1 MRRAIVGMTVAMLLA
16 GCSMGQDVSTTEK
29 AIGAFHAQ
37 INAGQ
42 FDAVYAASADEMKK
56 ATSQV
61 VFDRMM
67 AAIHH
72 KLGAFKSG
80 KSLGWNDN
88 LTTNGHMLT
97 LNYAAVYD
105 SGAADENF
113 IYRVNGDR
121 AALVGYH
128 VNSQALLLN

>member
-1 MRRAIVGMTVAMLLA
+1 MRRALVGTAAAMLLA
-16 GCSMGQDVSTTEK
+16 GCSMGQDASTTEK
-29 AIGAFHAQ
+29 AIGSFHAQ

-42 FDAVYAASADEMKK
+42 FDAVYAASAEEMKTT
-56 ATSQV
+56 TSQV

-67 AAIHH
+67 SAIHR

-80 KSLGWNDN
+80 KVLGWNDN
-88 LTTNGHMLT
+88 LTANGHLLT
-97 LNYAAVYD
+97 LNYAADYD

-113 IYRVNGDR
+113 VYRVDGDR
-121 AALVGYH
+121 ATLIGYH